1 MLKLPYTS
9 QVVVPTCF
17 YIWDKSSY
25 QTTWKYQKVTKLLL
39 IVTVIKIKQEIYIS
53 QRRSV

>member
-39 IVTVIKIKQEIYIS
+39 IVPVIKIKQEIYIS